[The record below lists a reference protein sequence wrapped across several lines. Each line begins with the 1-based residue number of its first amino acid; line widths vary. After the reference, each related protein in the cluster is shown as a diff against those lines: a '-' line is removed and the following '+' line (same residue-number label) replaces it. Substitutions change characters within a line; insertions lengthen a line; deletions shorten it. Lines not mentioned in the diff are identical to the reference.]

1 MTHGRKGSRPAAGHR
16 RTTVRL
22 MVETAPD
29 DVRYCVRCGATLT
42 TRNVHGTPRRSC
54 PSCGHI
60 HFTDPKV
67 GVGVLCVHDDRVL
80 LVRRGMDPE
89 RGRWALPAGFLDAG
103 EDPRARAAQEVL
115 EETGITV
122 AVGDVVD
129 VFGGYPGGATV
140 FVLYAAQWVAG
151 VPVAG
156 DDADEAR
163 FFGPGEIPDLAF
175 ESSQVGVRRW
185 LESW

>member
-1 MTHGRKGSRPAAGHR
+1 
-16 RTTVRL
+16 

-29 DVRYCVRCGATLT
+29 DVRYCIRCGGAMAT
-42 TRNVHGTPRRSC
+42 RAVHGTARRGC
-54 PSCGHI
+54 PSCGHV

-67 GVGVLCVHDDRVL
+67 GVGVLCVHDGRVL

-103 EDPRARAAQEVL
+103 EDPRTRAAQEVL
-115 EETGITV
+115 EETGLTV

-129 VFGGYPGGATV
+129 VFGGHPGGATV
-140 FVLYAAQWVAG
+140 FVLYAGAYVAG
-151 VPVAG
+151 TPVAG

-163 FFGPGEIPDLAF
+163 FFGPDELPDLAF
-175 ESSQVGVRRW
+175 ESTLAGVRRW
-185 LESW
+185 LDSRAE